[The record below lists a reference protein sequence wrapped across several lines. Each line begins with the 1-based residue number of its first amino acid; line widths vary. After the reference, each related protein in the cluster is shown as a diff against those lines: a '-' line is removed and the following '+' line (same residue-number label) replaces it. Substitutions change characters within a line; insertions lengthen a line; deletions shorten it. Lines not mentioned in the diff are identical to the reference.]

1 MKNEMKIHPR
11 ARPGTSTISHLSVN
25 TAGRSWLVVGNFLTF
40 SGGLEAGVNS
50 VTVMMGRDMEW
61 TGGGGGGGTGGG
73 TTFTCGTSTTDGF
86 AEDEAECAGVPD
98 GEPPLRSP

>member
-1 MKNEMKIHPR
+1 MKNENSSSKTP
-11 ARPGTSTISHLSVN
+11 HLSPSSASALQRNN
-25 TAGRSWLVVGNFLTF
+25 TTSFTASGTNLTF
-40 SGGLEAGVNS
+40 SGVEDGVNS

-86 AEDEAECAGVPD
+86 AEKDEAECAGVPD

>member
-1 MKNEMKIHPR
+1 M
-11 ARPGTSTISHLSVN
+11 
-25 TAGRSWLVVGNFLTF
+25 
-40 SGGLEAGVNS
+40 NS

-73 TTFTCGTSTTDGF
+73 TTFTCGTSTTDGCF
-86 AEDEAECAGVPD
+86 AEEEEAECAGVPD